1 MCFFLSIPCFP
12 TLSFLITVV
21 SAHWS
26 RSKCFSR
33 SGEQGVCVMVC
44 VHEEEEEE
52 VCAIGEGTQVQSLL
66 FTSQG
71 LLRHT
76 WPLLSVLTVWF
87 CVCMF
92 ACACLCLTQMFKH
105 QSSCLCAFLTIV
117 CPFVRR
123 PVSSDVHLLWS
134 AHLRVIMKAT
144 FDFNL
149 SWNLLL
155 LSQVTLSSRLAHV
168 LLFLFLQVPLSQ
180 NRANSTAAA
189 VQKWHFS
196 KVGQSLAKV
205 TQGLDYNTPF
215 FSDCVFMALWIFTLN
230 PIWITLCKASLET
243 AHQRWHLKK

>member
-76 WPLLSVLTVWF
+76 WPLLSLSSLCGFV
-87 CVCMF
+87 CVCLHVPV
-92 ACACLCLTQMFKH
+92 CVPHKC
-105 QSSCLCAFLTIV
+105 SSISHPAY
-117 CPFVRR
+117 VR
-123 PVSSDVHLLWS
+123 
-134 AHLRVIMKAT
+134 
-144 FDFNL
+144 F
-149 SWNLLL
+149 
-155 LSQVTLSSRLAHV
+155 
-168 LLFLFLQVPLSQ
+168 
-180 NRANSTAAA
+180 
-189 VQKWHFS
+189 
-196 KVGQSLAKV
+196 
-205 TQGLDYNTPF
+205 
-215 FSDCVFMALWIFTLN
+215 
-230 PIWITLCKASLET
+230 
-243 AHQRWHLKK
+243 